1 MADLRFERTEQMLQQ
16 SFLKLLETTPFHDI
30 SIAKL
35 AKKSLIDRTT
45 FYAHYEN
52 IYELAEKLIDQYLEH
67 FADAFEQNIKKR
79 EQEKKFDSYSFF
91 DEELTAYLI
100 GNRKKIMLVRAL
112 NLGMNS
118 FDAKLRSLFK
128 REYAKTL
135 NVSENAFTI
144 YLVVNLAMSNIDFIL
159 EKQRVP
165 SKKELKKGLIKIEEF
180 LS

>member
-1 MADLRFERTEQMLQQ
+1 MADLRFERTEQMIQL

-35 AKKSLIDRTT
+35 AKASLIDRTT

-52 IYELAEKLIDQYLEH
+52 VYELAEQLIDQYLEH
-67 FADAFEQNIKKR
+67 FANAFEQNIKKR
-79 EQEKKFDSYSFF
+79 KQEKKFDSYSFL
-91 DEELTAYLI
+91 DEELNSYLAE
-100 GNRKKIMLVRAL
+100 NRKKILLVRAL

-118 FDAKLRSLFK
+118 FDAKLRRLLRSK
-128 REYAKTL
+128 YAETVNTSKDD
-135 NVSENAFTI
+135 FII
-144 YLVVNLAMSNIDFIL
+144 YLLVNLAMSNIDFVL

-165 SKKELKKGLIKIEEF
+165 SKKELKEVLVKIEEY

>member
-1 MADLRFERTEQMLQQ
+1 M
-16 SFLKLLETTPFHDI
+16 
-30 SIAKL
+30 
-35 AKKSLIDRTT
+35 
-45 FYAHYEN
+45 
-52 IYELAEKLIDQYLEH
+52 
-67 FADAFEQNIKKR
+67 
-79 EQEKKFDSYSFF
+79 
-91 DEELTAYLI
+91 I

>member
-67 FADAFEQNIKKR
+67 FAV
-79 EQEKKFDSYSFF
+79 
-91 DEELTAYLI
+91 LL
-100 GNRKKIMLVRAL
+100 NRI
-112 NLGMNS
+112 
-118 FDAKLRSLFK
+118 
-128 REYAKTL
+128 
-135 NVSENAFTI
+135 
-144 YLVVNLAMSNIDFIL
+144 
-159 EKQRVP
+159 
-165 SKKELKKGLIKIEEF
+165 
-180 LS
+180 